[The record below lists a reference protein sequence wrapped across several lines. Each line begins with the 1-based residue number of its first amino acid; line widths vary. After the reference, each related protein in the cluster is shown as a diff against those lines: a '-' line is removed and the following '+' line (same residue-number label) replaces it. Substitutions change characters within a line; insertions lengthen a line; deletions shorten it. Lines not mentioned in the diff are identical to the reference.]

1 MYEQFEKATS
11 LIPKDDINAMNIN
24 TTPNICVSTL
34 NTTIKLNTLSEK
46 IAARNIKTKQKT
58 INKKNTPKKTRNG

>member
-24 TTPNICVSTL
+24 TTPNICVATL
-34 NTTIKLNTLSEK
+34 NTTIRENCSKE
-46 IAARNIKTKQKT
+46 Q
-58 INKKNTPKKTRNG
+58 